1 MPIGKY
7 TLINFSER
15 VPPARFP
22 ASGVAIATLDGVAHL
37 AGVGN
42 MLGEGLVTNTMG
54 SLGKSGDLGSTIG
67 EAFVSPPL
75 FNQVKADIGSANGEA
90 VATCLFGI
98 WGGFGAGGAVDI
110 YDEGV
115 LVVSGATSINFT
127 GADVMAQI
135 GSVQS
140 VDVFVPPPAFPSH
153 FTLVDGTTTA
163 TVPDISTTNRYV
175 SAPTIEG
182 TPFYTGGGVPW
193 GGDGST
199 HATTRTSPLVWT
211 PGAAAG
217 NLCLFEDLLS
227 TITVTLSDSSGVI
240 ETHTTA
246 AITGNTVSSSANI
259 TVSITNWAVS
269 SFKYQANI
277 SVSVDI
283 NSMLPNSGYFD
294 LIITHLNGGT
304 SYTKTQ

>member
-15 VPPARFP
+15 VPPARFS

-54 SLGKSGDLGSTIG
+54 SLGKSGDLGATT
-67 EAFVSPPL
+67 
-75 FNQVKADIGSANGEA
+75 GEA
-90 VATCLFGI
+90 VATAIMNLLYADLGPAIGEGVATANFGL
-98 WGGFGAGGAVDI
+98 WGSGSGSALDI

-140 VDVFVPPPAFPSH
+140 VDVFIPPPSFPSH
-153 FTLVDGTTTA
+153 FNTNDGTTTA
-163 TVPDISTTNRYV
+163 TVADVATTARYV

-227 TITVTLSDSSGVI
+227 TFTVTLSDSSGVI

-246 AITGNTVSSSANI
+246 AIIGNTVSSSANI
-259 TVSITNWAVS
+259 TVTITNWAAS
-269 SFKYQANI
+269 SFKYQANV

-294 LIITHLNGGT
+294 ILIRHANGGT
-304 SYTKTQ
+304 NYDKTQ